1 MTLFLKRYVVPTAW
15 NNLSSSSKADASSKS
30 MEFPLK
36 ALDISDDSSKC
47 MEFPLKALDKSNA
60 SSKSLDFPL

>member
-1 MTLFLKRYVVPTAW
+1 MTLFLKSYVVPTAW

-30 MEFPLK
+30 IEFPLK
-36 ALDISDDSSKC
+36 ALDITDDSSKC